1 MRIEQMHYNFEL
13 GIDRVASND
22 RPDFMPWEIDEHL
35 NNAIYKFLKDRYKIN
50 EQKEAFE
57 VNQYRLSELSN
68 LHIKSPELQPAIIP
82 TSLGSGKYE
91 VRLDN
96 LGNNISGQYFR
107 YLFLTKAEITIQKG
121 LCTKKV
127 RLKLYQSDDDKT
139 FYDQPDWD
147 WDVIH
152 GSFGK
157 SNFTTLP
164 ESSPVVDDKMDVTAI
179 ILDDPNLVTEKF
191 NNDRL
196 QSLYLDTTNMKGVSQ
211 FDVVN
216 ACISYIKYPNRVF
229 IGGYDHIDKHSD
241 NTTLQIQCDID
252 EAFHQD
258 IVDIAVK
265 LASANIMGGINTE
278 QK

>member
-35 NNAIYKFLKDRYKIN
+35 NNAIYKFLKDRYRIN
-50 EQKEAFE
+50 DQQEAFE
-57 VNQYRLSELSN
+57 INQYRLSELSN

-82 TSLGSGKYE
+82 TSLGNGKYE

-96 LGNNISGQYFR
+96 LGNNINGQYFR

-121 LCTKKV
+121 TCTKKT
-127 RLKLYQSDDDKT
+127 RLKLYQSDDNKT
-139 FYDQPDWD
+139 YYDQPDWD
-147 WDVIH
+147 WSVIH
-152 GSFGK
+152 GQFGK
-157 SNFTTLP
+157 SNFITLP

-179 ILDDPNLVTEKF
+179 ILDDPGLVTEKF
-191 NNDRL
+191 NNDML
-196 QSLYLDTTNMKGVSQ
+196 QSLYLDTTNIDGVSQ

-265 LASANIMGGINTE
+265 IASANIMGGINTE